1 MGIQLKNANVIP
13 SRDYETVT
21 VLGLDVPLTSK
32 LPYGAQVE
40 MIDLQSRY
48 EAGEFGQFEF
58 LMRVFCVFTLR
69 LPKRDHVRWSWLAE
83 QDLEADEVTDL
94 VQGTLALL
102 NHQQAAREAEAEGG
116 EGNAPKP
123 KAKGKKTDS

>member
-1 MGIQLKNANVIP
+1 MPITLKNANVIP
-13 SRDYETVT
+13 DRDPETLT
-21 VLGLDVPLTSK
+21 VLGLNIPLTGK

-40 MIDLQSRY
+40 LIDLQARF
-48 EAGEFGQFEF
+48 EDGEFGQFEF

-69 LPKRDHVRWSWLAE
+69 LPKREHVRWSWLAQ

-102 NHQQAAREAEAEGG
+102 NHQNAVREAE

-123 KAKGKKTDS
+123 KAKGKKIES

>member
-1 MGIQLKNANVIP
+1 MGIKLKNANVIP
-13 SRDYETVT
+13 NRDYETVE
-21 VLGLDVPLTSK
+21 VLGLDIPLTRK

-40 MIDLQSRY
+40 LIDLQNRF

-69 LPKRDHVRWSWLAE
+69 LPARDHVRWSWLAA
-83 QDLEADEVTDL
+83 QDLEADEVTEL
-94 VQGTLALL
+94 VEGTLKLL
-102 NHQQAAREAEAEGG
+102 THQQEAPAVEGD

-123 KAKGKKTDS
+123 TRGKKAAS